1 MSIGVKEYD
10 VFSLSLGF
18 YNRSVN
24 RINIYYLMEEK
35 MAYVIAFF
43 VLVFFSIFCGWIVA
57 AMIDEE
63 EARELEELEKKEGKK
78 SLQVQIFE
86 LKEEINS
93 SRKIE
98 EELLKAIKENFE
110 LIKKLTEKVEQW
122 EN

>member
-1 MSIGVKEYD
+1 MVYGIV
-10 VFSLSLGF
+10 
-18 YNRSVN
+18 
-24 RINIYYLMEEK
+24 
-35 MAYVIAFF
+35 FF

-57 AMIDEE
+57 AVIDEE